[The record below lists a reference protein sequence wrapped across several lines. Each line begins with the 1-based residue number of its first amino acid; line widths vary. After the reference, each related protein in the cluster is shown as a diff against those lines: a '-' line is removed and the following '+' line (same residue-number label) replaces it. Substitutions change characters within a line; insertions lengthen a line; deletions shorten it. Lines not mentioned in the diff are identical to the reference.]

1 MFCDMKPH
9 AAAVLLFL
17 SASSLLAEVVTLKQ
31 PALLKSGRNAVSLK
45 PGAVVELI
53 SRDGK
58 EITVKYKDLTGKIPA
73 DRLEEPKVSAPAAK
87 AVAPAAKAPAPV
99 AKTNKAKE
107 KPPATKPTLSETPQ
121 TGYGKA
127 VKKAKDTAAAHD
139 RNVLKP
145 NDEVLKEP

>member
-1 MFCDMKPH
+1 MFCEMKPL

-17 SASSLLAEVVTLKQ
+17 TASLLLAEVVTLKQ

-73 DRLEEPKVSAPAAK
+73 DRLEEPKVPAPAAK
-87 AVAPAAKAPAPV
+87 AAAPAAKAPAPV
-99 AKTNKAKE
+99 AKTNKAK
-107 KPPATKPTLSETPQ
+107 
-121 TGYGKA
+121 
-127 VKKAKDTAAAHD
+127 
-139 RNVLKP
+139 
-145 NDEVLKEP
+145 